1 MRILS
6 FSLKLMLL
14 ALMPMLVMTSCG
26 DDDDPTTAT
35 IKGTITIDNTQLWE
49 TWQDSGE
56 IQLSLFPAFVL
67 AAPPAGAGWGD
78 IPDGFFGPGVPG
90 GRFALGAPSEV
101 RVIDLV
107 PGQSQYNYEFE
118 VEPGTYSA
126 LALGFRHD
134 FVTDP
139 SKRSATLGVHYGQPD
154 SISHGVVIR
163 VDIGGGIIVPVI
175 NEPAPSTITVEAGDV
190 EEIDFKADLG
200 YVLVWPFR

>member
-14 ALMPMLVMTSCG
+14 ALVPMMAMTSC
-26 DDDDPTTAT
+26 DDDDEPTTAI

-56 IQLSLFPAFVL
+56 IQLSLFPEFVL

-101 RVIDLV
+101 EVINLV

-139 SKRSATLGVHYGQPD
+139 SKRSATLGVHFGQPTA
-154 SISHGVVIR
+154 ISHGIVIR
-163 VDIGGGIIVPVI
+163 VDVGGGNIVPVI

-190 EEIDFKADLG
+190 EVIDFKADLG